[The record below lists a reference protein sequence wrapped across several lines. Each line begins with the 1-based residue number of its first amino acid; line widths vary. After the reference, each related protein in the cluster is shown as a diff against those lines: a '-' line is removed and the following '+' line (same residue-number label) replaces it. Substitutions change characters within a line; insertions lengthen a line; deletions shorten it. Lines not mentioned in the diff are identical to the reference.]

1 MDLRTK
7 WNDKYKDRIKKFID
21 NKNKPNERL
30 ENLSTYFTGGK
41 GLDLACGLGANS
53 LFLAQLGYNIQ
64 ALDISEVATQY
75 VRDQAREKQL
85 DIVATAIDLTNLS
98 NLNFKKNLF
107 DLVIITYYLD
117 RDIFPYVKSI
127 IKDNG
132 YFFMETFYLSEET
145 KKVGISNKYKLHS
158 NELLSTF
165 TDWQVL
171 YYEENE
177 KEGRQTILVKN
188 KSISNALE

>member
-1 MDLRTK
+1 MDPRSK
-7 WNDKYKDRIKKFID
+7 WNSKYKDRLSS
-21 NKNKPNERL
+21 NTQQVAPNERL
-30 ENLSTYFTGGK
+30 KNVSDYLTGGK

-53 LFLAQLGYNIQ
+53 FFLAQLGYNIQ

-75 VRDQAREKQL
+75 VREQAREKQL

-98 NLNFKKNLF
+98 KLNFKKNLF

-117 RDIFPYVKSI
+117 REIFPYVKSI

-145 KKVGISNKYKLHS
+145 KEVGVSNKYKLHP

-171 YYEENE
+171 YFEENE
-177 KEGRQTILVKN
+177 KEGRQTILVKK
-188 KSISNALE
+188 KSISNDLE